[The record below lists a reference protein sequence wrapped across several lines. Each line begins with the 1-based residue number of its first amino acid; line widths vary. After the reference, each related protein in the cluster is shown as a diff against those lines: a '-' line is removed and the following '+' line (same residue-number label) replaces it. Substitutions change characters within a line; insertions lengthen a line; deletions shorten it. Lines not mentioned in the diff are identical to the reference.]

1 MVIDATNSHSAQ
13 SCSVSGFLR
22 KKILN
27 FGSPARKGLFSNHRK
42 SLLLYIEPGIMGPF
56 VACGSPGCL
65 WRILATVH
73 VPRTVVPRSLF
84 LSAAFFFLACG
95 HVDEVSLEATQRDE
109 RMITTCAYTSCV
121 RAQGQ
126 IKLQVNVQY
135 AISTKRCLLDLL
147 FFSHDALANLTD
159 CDLAQK

>member
-1 MVIDATNSHSAQ
+1 LFRFGLFEKKNSKFRITSSEGTVQQ
-13 SCSVSGFLR
+13 SSKITVALYRTWNYGPICCVWFSWLSLENPGYCARTWNSSPSLALPICSV
-22 KKILN
+22 
-27 FGSPARKGLFSNHRK
+27 
-42 SLLLYIEPGIMGPF
+42 
-56 VACGSPGCL
+56 
-65 WRILATVH
+65 
-73 VPRTVVPRSLF
+73 
-84 LSAAFFFLACG
+84 FFLACG